1 MSGQREQVRVAAVRS
16 RPPGRATA
24 STDGERVELAWR
36 LHREGVAQS
45 NAGHPMRAIRLFER
59 GLAATE
65 GLGDDPAKK
74 EARARLYISLARSR
88 SEVAGLEAGL
98 DLIELARATLGRVHA
113 PSIRV
118 HLHLQLGYMWM
129 RAGQLDQAA
138 IDFGAAVVLI
148 DHAEPVVACNILL
161 NRGGLALYR
170 GDLKLARADL
180 ARCIEIAS
188 QHALPV
194 EEFKA
199 RHNVGYL
206 EFLSGNLA
214 ASLRQ
219 MDSAIEMRTAVSP
232 AVALLDRSRV
242 LLEAG
247 LHREAEFSLRM
258 AADLFQRD
266 RLWQDVG
273 EVELARAECALLD
286 DEIPAARRLAARA
299 RDRFRRRRND
309 RWRRDA
315 ELVLLQ
321 SDLAAGRPGTRLA
334 APAMRLAGEFRS
346 EGLATRARTARL
358 VAAEALLSAGRL
370 ADARAVAAEAG
381 PIRPADA
388 MSTRLHTR
396 LVRARIELAGPG
408 RAAAGRQIRA
418 GLDELTQYRAQFGSL
433 DLQTASALHGRQLV
447 ELDLQLALDTGR
459 AAAVLA
465 AVERGRGIS
474 SRLPAVNA
482 PDDPV
487 AAELLAELRQA
498 SEELREIESDPAARQ
513 RVVRQRHRIT
523 GLQQSLRS
531 RSWHAEGVGEAAS
544 VVAIADLGGALAEA
558 DAVLACFVA
567 SAGRLHAAVVA
578 PNGDA
583 QVIDLAPS
591 DAVAELARRARADL
605 DVLANGLMPDA
616 LREAVRASCARSLAG
631 LDELL
636 IRPLGQ
642 QSGELV
648 IVPTGVLG
656 AVPWGLLRSVR
667 GRPVV
672 VAPSST
678 AWVAATQRTPDPA
691 VEPSIAVIAGPDL
704 VHAVD
709 EARQVSE
716 AWPAAQVFDGHRAS
730 QQQLLTAMRDFSM
743 VHVAA
748 HGEHQAENPLFSSL
762 RLADGA
768 VFAYEF
774 DRTARAPEHVVLSAC
789 ELGQATIRPGD
800 EALGLTSVLLHLGS
814 RSVISG
820 VARVHDEVSADVM
833 GAYHKALASGSSSAA
848 ALAVALDSPAQ
859 PVAPFVC
866 FGSAWTPTRG
876 SEPVRF
882 G

>member
-1 MSGQREQVRVAAVRS
+1 MRPATRRGRPAPRETTSAGQLVE
-16 RPPGRATA
+16 RA
-24 STDGERVELAWR
+24 WQ
-36 LHREGVAQS
+36 LHRDGVAES

-59 GLAATE
+59 GLAVTDGVRE
-65 GLGDDPAKK
+65 DPTADQ
-74 EARARLYISLARSR
+74 ARARLYISLARSR
-88 SEVAGLEAGL
+88 SEVAGLAAGL
-98 DLIELARATLGRVHA
+98 DLIELARTTLGGLDA
-113 PSIRV
+113 PTIRL

-129 RAGQLDQAA
+129 RAGQLDKAA
-138 IDFGAAVVLI
+138 ADFGAAVLLI
-148 DHAEPVVACNILL
+148 DHAEPAVACNILL

-170 GDLKLARADL
+170 GDLRLARADL
-180 ARCIEIAS
+180 ARCIEVAS
-188 QHALPV
+188 RHGLPV

-219 MDSAIEMRTAVSP
+219 MDSAIEMGAPVSQ

-247 LHREAEFSLRM
+247 LHREAESSLGM
-258 AADLFQRD
+258 AAELFQHD

-286 DEIPAARRLAARA
+286 GEIQAARRLAGRA

-321 SDLAAGRPGTRLA
+321 ADLAAGRPGSRLA
-334 APAMRLAGEFRS
+334 VPAIRLADEFRS
-346 EGLATRARTARL
+346 EGLASHARTARL
-358 VAAEALLSAGRL
+358 VAAEAFLSAGRL

-381 PIRPADA
+381 RIRAADA

-396 LVRARIELAGPG
+396 LVRARIELAGSS
-408 RAAAGRQIRA
+408 RAAAGREVRT
-418 GLDELTQYRAQFGSL
+418 GLAELTQHRAQFGSL
-433 DLQTASALHGRQLV
+433 DLQTASALHGRQLI
-447 ELDLQLALDTGR
+447 ELDLQLALETGR

-465 AVERGRGIS
+465 AVERGRGLS
-474 SRLPAVNA
+474 SRLPAVRA
-482 PDDPV
+482 PEDPI

-498 SEELREIESDPAARQ
+498 GEELRAIESDPAARQ
-513 RVVRQRHRIT
+513 RAAAHRHRIN

-531 RSWHAEGVGEAAS
+531 RSWHAEGTGEAAS
-544 VVAIADLGGALAEA
+544 VVPLGELAEGLEHA
-558 DAVLACFVA
+558 GASLVCFVE
-567 SAGRLHAAVVA
+567 SGRRLHAVVVG
-578 PNGDA
+578 PRGDA
-583 QVIDLAPS
+583 QVVRLGEFA
-591 DAVAELARRARADL
+591 AVHELAKRSRADL
-605 DVLANGLMPDA
+605 DVLANGMLPEA
-616 LREAVRASCARSLAG
+616 LRRAVRGSSARNLAR

-636 IRPLGQ
+636 LHPLGRLG
-642 QSGELV
+642 GELV

-656 AVPWGLLRSVR
+656 TLPWGLLPSLR

-672 VAPSST
+672 VAPSGT
-678 AWVAATQRTPDPA
+678 AWAAAARRTP
-691 VEPSIAVIAGPDL
+691 ERPSAPSVAVIAGPDL
-704 VHAVD
+704 IHAEA
-709 EARQVSE
+709 EARQVSD
-716 AWPAAQVFDGHRAS
+716 AWPSAQLFDGDSARR
-730 QQQLLTAMRDFSM
+730 QQLLTAMREFSM

-748 HGEHQAENPLFSSL
+748 HGRHQAENPLFSSL

-820 VARVHDEVSADVM
+820 VARVHDEVSAEVM
-833 GAYHKALASGSSSAA
+833 GSYHKALAAGSSSAV
-848 ALAVALDSPAQ
+848 ALAVALDSPSQ

-866 FGSAWTPTRG
+866 FGSAWAVAASGPA
-876 SEPVRF
+876 
-882 G
+882 